1 MKHNESISSDQTR
14 RNSNNAMS
22 KMNKKRVF
30 LSKKRPFFYMENFQ
44 FLENCLRLSF
54 FEKASGMFRYE
65 KMKISGMFRYAEKK
79 HAKAHFFTLKLQK
92 RQK

>member
-1 MKHNESISSDQTR
+1 
-14 RNSNNAMS
+14 
-22 KMNKKRVF
+22 MNKKRVF

>member
-1 MKHNESISSDQTR
+1 
-14 RNSNNAMS
+14 
-22 KMNKKRVF
+22 
-30 LSKKRPFFYMENFQ
+30 MENFQ